1 MCKCVRDKEDSA
13 NGMLHTTREAGQ
25 RVVGTLLINYLLGA
39 SPIAQVPS
47 NVLKYISNT
56 SMQIMKGAELEN

>member
-13 NGMLHTTREAGQ
+13 NRMLNNTREAGQ

-39 SPIAQVPS
+39 SPTAKMWPMH
-47 NVLKYISNT
+47 KYPQIFQNT
-56 SMQIMKGAELEN
+56 FQTQAYRA